1 MNGFTS
7 IRPVTYIL
15 VGERKMALQR
25 TLGVYAMI
33 SLPIVRDMT
42 VDHVAGLAFGGQRPH
57 SSEEHVQGPNALIL
71 HSMKVS
77 PDHNIATY
85 NVYVLGKTL
94 PNIGQ

>member
-1 MNGFTS
+1 M
-7 IRPVTYIL
+7 V
-15 VGERKMALQR
+15 LQR
-25 TLGVYAMI
+25 TLGLYAMI

-85 NVYVLGKTL
+85 NVYVLGSPYPILANRKNVL
-94 PNIGQ
+94 FCIYCVFVSINVR